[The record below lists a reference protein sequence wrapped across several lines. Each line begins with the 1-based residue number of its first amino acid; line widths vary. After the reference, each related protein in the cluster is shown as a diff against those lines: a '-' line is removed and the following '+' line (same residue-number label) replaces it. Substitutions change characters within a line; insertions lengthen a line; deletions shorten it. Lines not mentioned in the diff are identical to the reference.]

1 MKRQGGTTLASTDG
15 MRGMGSRSTG
25 SGSGLSKLACGQ
37 GGTRRS
43 QQRHRWAPE
52 GVVSRAEFEVGIGD
66 WGLAMEARSSQS

>member
-52 GVVSRAEFEVGIGD
+52 GVVSRVGIGD